1 MQKRTMQIPSVD
13 GIHQLHVVIWEPQE
27 IKAILQISHGMI
39 EYVER
44 YEDFAA
50 YLTQRG
56 FLVVGND
63 HLGHGKTAGCD
74 EDLGHFCEKKSAAV
88 VEDLHHVTL
97 EMKKQ
102 YPNIPYFLFG
112 HSMGSFMARR
122 YLMTYGQELTGAII
136 CGTGRKKPLVLATA
150 KCING
155 IIGLFKG
162 ERYRSDVMQK
172 LAFGTYNKR
181 IPNLRSNNDWL
192 TRDEQIIDMY
202 NAHEHCMFIF
212 TVNGY
217 RTLFDALTFIQKKEN
232 IAKLRKDLPVFMV
245 AGAQDPVGDY
255 GKGVIEV
262 YESYKKHG
270 IKDISLKLYEEDRH
284 EILNELDRA
293 TVYEDLAKWLIS
305 KMPQ

>member
-13 GIHQLHVVIWEPQE
+13 GIHQLHVVIWEPRE

-44 YEDFAA
+44 YEEFAT
-50 YLTQRG
+50 YLTGRG

-74 EDLGHFCEKKSAAV
+74 EDLGYFCEEKSAAV

-102 YPNIPYFLFG
+102 YPDIPYFLFG

-136 CGTGRKKPLVLATA
+136 AGTGRKKPLVLATA
-150 KCING
+150 KLVNG
-155 IIGLFKG
+155 IVGLFKG
-162 ERYRSDVMQK
+162 ERHRSKLMVK

-181 IPNLRSNNDWL
+181 IPNRRSDNDWL
-192 TRDEQIIDMY
+192 TRDEKIVDLY
-202 NAHEHCMFIF
+202 NAHKHCIFIF
-212 TVNGY
+212 TVNGNK
-217 RTLFDALTFIQKKEN
+217 TLFDALTFIQEKEN
-232 IAKLRKDLPVFMV
+232 IAKLPKDLPIFMV

-255 GKGVIEV
+255 GKGVVEV

-270 IKDISLKLYEEDRH
+270 MKDISLKLYEEDRH
-284 EILNELDRA
+284 EILNELDRD
-293 TVYEDLAKWLIS
+293 TVYEDLAKWLEG
-305 KMPQ
+305 KLP